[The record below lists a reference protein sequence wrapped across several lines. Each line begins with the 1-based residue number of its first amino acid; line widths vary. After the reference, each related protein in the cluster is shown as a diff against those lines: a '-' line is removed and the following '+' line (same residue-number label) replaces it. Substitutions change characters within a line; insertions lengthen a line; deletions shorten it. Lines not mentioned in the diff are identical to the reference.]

1 MDANKIDLFMTANN
15 SLFPAEKLAIIREKL
30 LTISDLKWSIISTTR
45 FLSPTKA
52 FVFSILFGSLAVDRF
67 YIGGNAW
74 LKLLTCGGLGILTIK
89 DWFTITNETREQN
102 YKKLQELLF

>member
-1 MDANKIDLFMTANN
+1 MDANQIDLFMTANN

-30 LTISDLKWSIISTTR
+30 LTVSDLKWSIITTTR

-52 FVFSILFGSLAVDRF
+52 LIFSILFGGLAVDRF
-67 YIGGNAW
+67 YIGTNAW
-74 LKLLTCGGLGILTIK
+74 LKLLTCGGMSILTIK
-89 DWFTITNETREQN
+89 DWFTISNETREQN

>member
-1 MDANKIDLFMTANN
+1 MTANN

-30 LTISDLKWSIISTTR
+30 LTVSDLKWSIITTTR

-52 FVFSILFGSLAVDRF
+52 LIFSILFGGLAVDRF
-67 YIGGNAW
+67 YIGSNAW

-89 DWFTITNETREQN
+89 DLFTITNETRKQN
-102 YKKLQELLF
+102 YQKLQELLF